1 MCTYTT
7 EKFAIA
13 GAGKGL
19 GGGASAGPGAAG
31 PGAGPAGPG
40 AGPAGPGAGPAGPG
54 SGGPPP
60 GWVRLSEAMVYFDHP
75 VSAPS
80 DHALAIDFL
89 APAAGPAAR
98 LAVEL
103 DANSAK
109 ALADAILSILEAAA
123 PVAPEAAAALGR

>member
-19 GGGASAGPGAAG
+19 GAGAAGG
-31 PGAGPAGPG
+31 PGAGGGDVAI
-40 AGPAGPGAGPAGPG
+40 AAAGPG

-103 DANSAK
+103 DATSAK

>member
-1 MCTYTT
+1 MT
-7 EKFAIA
+7 EKFAITGSGKGPLA
-13 GAGKGL
+13 GSPAPGASGAG
-19 GGGASAGPGAAG
+19 
-31 PGAGPAGPG
+31 GPA
-40 AGPAGPGAGPAGPG
+40 
-54 SGGPPP
+54 P
-60 GWVRLSEAMVYFDHP
+60 GWVGLSEAMVYFDHP